1 MGDAFYILAV
11 DFDDA
16 IKAIVMVVFMLL
28 MALGKLL
35 KKKPPRQDKGE
46 VIIFPTQEPHEYEQP
61 QAPRARP
68 SGPARSSGERPQ
80 PRPTARPQPPQV
92 RPSPVG
98 RQQPPQ
104 VRPTPIQRPTARAGE
119 PTRPTAIPGEPA
131 RPGPVPRRPDR
142 VARPRPTAQ
151 RVQQPQPTVKRPR
164 QAHRVRAA
172 EHAEQVAAHAEHVA
186 SQLRELQMQKAGD
199 LELGEHFHEVQ
210 PEEPRRVR
218 HPLLGRLNSSDMKQA
233 IVLSE
238 IIQPPLALR
247 DRD

>member
-1 MGDAFYILAV
+1 MRDAFYILAV

-16 IKAIVMVVFMLL
+16 IRAIVLVVFMLL

-35 KKKPPRQDKGE
+35 TKKPPRQDKGK
-46 VIIFPTQEPHEYEQP
+46 VLIFPTQEPAAHEQP
-61 QAPRARP
+61 QAPQARP

-80 PRPTARPQPPQV
+80 PKPTARPQPPQV
-92 RPSPVG
+92 SPTPVG
-98 RQQPPQ
+98 RQQLPQ
-104 VRPTPIQRPTARAGE
+104 VRPTPIQPPAAHT
-119 PTRPTAIPGEPA
+119 GEPA

-142 VARPRPTAQ
+142 VARPRPVAQ
-151 RVQQPQPTVKRPR
+151 PLQPQPTVKRPR

-172 EHAEQVAAHAEHVA
+172 EHTEQLATHAEPVA
-186 SQLRELQMQKAGD
+186 SQLRELQMQKFGE
-199 LELGEHFHEVQ
+199 LKLGEYFHEVQ
-210 PEEPRRVR
+210 PKEPQRVR

-247 DRD
+247 DRDRD